1 MICSCRGMVCGV
13 DWIHMIWVGVDIKKP
28 GVIGYGKNACSM
40 QFQRFR
46 GVKDKGSEIRQD
58 EGKEE
63 KMIYS
68 CRGMVCGD
76 DWIHLIWVGFCIKK
90 SQGSLDMD
98 KMHV

>member
-1 MICSCRGMVCGV
+1 
-13 DWIHMIWVGVDIKKP
+13 
-28 GVIGYGKNACSM
+28 M

-58 EGKEE
+58 GGKEE

-68 CRGMVCGD
+68 CRGMVCGV

-90 SQGSLDMD
+90 ARGHWIWTKCMFDTILAIQRVKDKGSEIGGDEG
-98 KMHV
+98 KEVV